1 MDLRGIEPR
10 RARCKQV
17 SLTIILVILLKMTI
31 NLNELRKE
39 IQKLKNSN
47 QRFSA
52 VIRYLIK
59 KYNEQRE
66 PKIMEEIKL
75 RKEGSS

>member
-1 MDLRGIEPR
+1 MQKAKYM
-10 RARCKQV
+10 ARVCYDDDFKPEMEKFIR
-17 SLTIILVILLKMTI
+17 LI
-31 NLNELRKE
+31 NLDKE
-39 IQKLKNSN
+39 INKLKLKNSN

-59 KYNEQRE
+59 KYNEARE

-75 RKEGSS
+75 RKESLM